1 MALVVKGLVV
11 PLGCPVW
18 CYHFVC
24 SVYHVLDMLPA
35 SVHMNIFK
43 KKFLKKYFFNKV
55 ADKTPAYCQFLQPTE
70 QIVHYTYIYC
80 RVSRSFPSRWQKS
93 VYHFFPAVLPP
104 WPDVPIWAGRNIDKW
119 TGAAT
124 RLYRKLKRL
133 LFP

>member
-24 SVYHVLDMLPA
+24 SVYHVLDMLQA

-55 ADKTPAYCQFLQPTE
+55 ADKTPAYCQFSQPTE
-70 QIVHYTYIYC
+70 QIVHYIYTVC
-80 RVSRSFPSRWQKS
+80 PGVFHRVDRSQFIT
-93 VYHFFPAVLPP
+93 FFRRYCPP
-104 WPDVPIWAGRNIDKW
+104 LARCTDMGREK
-119 TGAAT
+119 
-124 RLYRKLKRL
+124 YR
-133 LFP
+133 